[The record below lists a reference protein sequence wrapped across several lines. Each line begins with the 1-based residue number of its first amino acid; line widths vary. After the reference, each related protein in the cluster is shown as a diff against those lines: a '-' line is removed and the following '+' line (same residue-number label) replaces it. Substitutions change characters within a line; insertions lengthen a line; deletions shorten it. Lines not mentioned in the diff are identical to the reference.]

1 MSTNAPLSVLTLIC
15 ALGSG
20 LIAGFFFAFS
30 ICVMKALEALPPS
43 QGIAAMQSINVV
55 VINRWFLTAFFGT
68 AAACLVAVAASL
80 LNWHDPRAAYWLVG
94 AGLYL
99 VASILVTMVFNVPRN
114 NALAAVAANSV
125 EGATLWA
132 GYLITWTHWNHVR
145 SVAALLAAAS
155 FTMALTR

>member
-1 MSTNAPLSVLTLIC
+1 
-15 ALGSG
+15 LGSG

-30 ICVMKALEALPPS
+30 ICVVKALGALPPS

-94 AGLYL
+94 AVLYL
-99 VASILVTMVFNVPRN
+99 VASILVTMVFNVPGTMRSPLSRPTVWK
-114 NALAAVAANSV
+114 AQHCGQAISSPGRTGTTY
-125 EGATLWA
+125 ERSQRCWRPPPSP
-132 GYLITWTHWNHVR
+132 WRSHVSRRR
-145 SVAALLAAAS
+145 S
-155 FTMALTR
+155 TMHQ